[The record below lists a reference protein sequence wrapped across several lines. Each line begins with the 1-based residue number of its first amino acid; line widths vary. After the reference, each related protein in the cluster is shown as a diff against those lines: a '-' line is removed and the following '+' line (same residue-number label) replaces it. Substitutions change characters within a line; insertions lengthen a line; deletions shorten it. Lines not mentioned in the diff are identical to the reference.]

1 MASLKEIK
9 TRMQSVKSTQKIT
22 SAMKMVSS
30 AKLRKAER
38 VVAGFLPY
46 KNQMTS
52 ILQNYLADNRDVS
65 SIYAQRRDV
74 ERVAV
79 IVFASNSSLCG
90 SYNATLIKRLQ
101 QSVTTH
107 RDVRKEDVFV
117 FPVGKKAIQACKK
130 AELNIFAEYEQ
141 LANVPSFEE
150 ASALADT
157 VMDLFAAR
165 KIDRVK
171 MIYFHYASKG
181 HQQLMADTFLP
192 FKLETEEKFIANS
205 NYIIEPSREEIID
218 KLIPMVLRLQVY
230 GAAVEA
236 SASEHAARTMA
247 MQMATDNANDLLQ
260 ELNLQ
265 YNKSRQ
271 QSITNELL
279 DIIGGSFK

>member
-9 TRMQSVKSTQKIT
+9 TRIQSVKSTQKIT

-38 VVAGFLPY
+38 VVTGFLPY
-46 KNQMTS
+46 KTEMTS
-52 ILQNYLADNRDVS
+52 ILQNYLADELDVAS
-65 SIYAQRRDV
+65 VYAQIRDV
-74 ERVAV
+74 ERVGV

-90 SYNATLIKRLQ
+90 SYNATLVKRLH
-101 QSVTTH
+101 QSVATH
-107 RDVRKEDVFV
+107 RDVRKEDVLI

-130 AELNIFAEYEQ
+130 AELNIYAEYEK
-141 LANVPSFEE
+141 LANLPTFED
-150 ASALADT
+150 ASELADT
-157 VMDLFAAR
+157 VMNLFLTR
-165 KIDRVK
+165 QIDRVK
-171 MIYFHYASKG
+171 MIYFHYESKG
-181 HQQLMADTFLP
+181 HQKLMADTFLP
-192 FKLETEEKFIANS
+192 FSVNEHVAKKS
-205 NYIIEPSREEIID
+205 NTNYLVEPSREQVIET
-218 KLIPMVLRLQVY
+218 LIPMVLRLQVY

-260 ELNLQ
+260 ELNLL

>member
-9 TRMQSVKSTQKIT
+9 TRIQSVKSTQKIT

-38 VVAGFLPY
+38 VVTGFLPY
-46 KNQMTS
+46 KTEMTS
-52 ILQNYLADNRDVS
+52 ILQNYLADELDVAS
-65 SIYAQRRDV
+65 VYAQIRDV
-74 ERVAV
+74 ERVGV

-90 SYNATLIKRLQ
+90 SYNATLVKRLH
-101 QSVTTH
+101 QSVATH
-107 RDVRKEDVFV
+107 RDVRKEDVLI

-130 AELNIFAEYEQ
+130 AELNIYAEYEK
-141 LANVPSFEE
+141 LANLPTFED
-150 ASALADT
+150 ASELADT
-157 VMDLFAAR
+157 VMNLFLTR
-165 KIDRVK
+165 QIDRVK
-171 MIYFHYASKG
+171 MIYFHYESKG
-181 HQQLMADTFLP
+181 HQKLMADTFLP
-192 FKLETEEKFIANS
+192 FSVNEHVSKKS
-205 NYIIEPSREEIID
+205 NTNYLVEPSREQVIET
-218 KLIPMVLRLQVY
+218 LIPMVLRLQVY

>member
-9 TRMQSVKSTQKIT
+9 TRIQSVKSTQKIT

-38 VVAGFLPY
+38 VVSGFLPY
-46 KNQMTS
+46 KNEMTS
-52 ILQNYLADNRDVS
+52 ILHNYLSDEKDVAS
-65 SIYAQRRDV
+65 VYAQTRDV
-74 ERVAV
+74 ERVGV

-90 SYNATLIKRLQ
+90 SYNATLVKRLH
-101 QSVTTH
+101 QSVITH
-107 RDVRKEDVFV
+107 RDVRKEDVLI

-130 AELNIFAEYEQ
+130 AELNIYAEYEK
-141 LANVPSFEE
+141 LANMPTFEE
-150 ASALADT
+150 ASELADT
-157 VMDLFAAR
+157 VINLFLTHQ
-165 KIDRVK
+165 IDRVK
-171 MIYFHYASKG
+171 MIYFHYESKG
-181 HQQLMADTFLP
+181 HQTLMADTFLP
-192 FKLETEEKFIANS
+192 FSLKDHQVAQANA
-205 NYIIEPSREEIID
+205 NYLVEPSREEVID
-218 KLIPMVLRLQVY
+218 TLIPMVLRLQVY

-236 SASEHAARTMA
+236 SASEHAARTLA